1 MFLQNLQ
8 MDDKLFREKY
18 RKEIFDF
25 RAKFSKVGCAISAVL
40 IFGGTFLDFAFY
52 PEFYFKYL
60 TVRIIC
66 SIITFCVFYLLS
78 NKKLQNYVAELTIF
92 WLLIPQVMISYFI
105 YDSNGYI
112 SGYVFGL
119 SLAIFASSII
129 VPVHSVEGLFFGA
142 TTFFM
147 YAIACILNPNFN
159 FLSMP
164 FYGNLLFL
172 IFSILISSVCTFFNE
187 ESRVELFTIQNENA
201 EKNTL
206 LQQVNRELT
215 DIKAFAIDQE
225 KMSALGT
232 MSAGLLHEVNNPINY
247 SLMAIEMALMDPDVK
262 KGSLLHESLVDSKEG
277 MNRIQ
282 KIVSDLKTFAYQ
294 KPGQNTKRLFL
305 FENAVNSAMRL
316 TGYET
321 KGIHIQLDL
330 PLDTHVLGDEPAL
343 IGVMI
348 NLISNASMA
357 ILKVQPAQPLI
368 HIKVWHENSRL
379 HVSVR
384 DNGSGIDPKNIA
396 KVFEPFFTT
405 RDVGKGLGLGL
416 AVCYAV
422 VNRHDSLLK
431 VSSVLGLWTEFT
443 FDLEVT
449 AQASAP

>member
-1 MFLQNLQ
+1 MH
-8 MDDKLFREKY
+8 DKYY
-18 RKEIFDF
+18 RKIYRAEIFDF
-25 RAKFSKVGCAISAVL
+25 RARFCKTGCIVSSLL
-40 IFGGTFLDFAFY
+40 ILSGVSLDLMFY
-52 PEFYFKYL
+52 PNKTTEYFYIRFFFA
-60 TVRIIC
+60 IC
-66 SIITFCVFYLLS
+66 TMIVYFLLDVKALS
-78 NKKLQNYVAELTIF
+78 TKIRELTFIG
-92 WLLIPQVMISYFI
+92 LTLPQVMIAYMI
-105 YDSNGYI
+105 YDTNGVQSI
-112 SGYVFGL
+112 YVFGL
-119 SLAIFASSII
+119 SLALFAASII
-129 VPVHSVEGLFFGA
+129 VPINSYEGYIFGFI
-142 TTFFM
+142 TIVS
-147 YAIACILNPNFN
+147 YSLACILKTTDSF
-159 FLSMP
+159 FQTE
-164 FYGNLLFL
+164 FYGNIVFL
-172 IFSILISSVCTFFNE
+172 IFGIVITNFSTYFNE
-187 ESRVELFTIQNENA
+187 KSRFDFFKLQRENA

-277 MNRIQ
+277 MKRIQ
-282 KIVSDLKTFAYQ
+282 NIVSDLKTFAYQ

-431 VSSVLGLWTEFT
+431 VSSVLGHWTEFT